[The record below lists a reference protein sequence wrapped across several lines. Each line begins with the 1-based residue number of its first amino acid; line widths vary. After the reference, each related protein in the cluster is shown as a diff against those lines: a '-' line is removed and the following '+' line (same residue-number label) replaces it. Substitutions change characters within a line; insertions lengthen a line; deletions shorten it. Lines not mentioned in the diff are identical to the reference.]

1 MTESAP
7 RRTGQDLPR
16 FSSAMNRLIS
26 VVIVYGLAA
35 ALASVAAAGAVS
47 DPIAAAVASPDRPAK
62 DRARDADRRPADIL
76 RFFGVAPGQHVADM
90 MTGRGYY
97 AELLSRSVGSNGVV
111 YAQNNAFVVE
121 RFADE
126 PLRERLTKPA
136 LSNVR
141 RIDAELE
148 APGLPE
154 NLDLIM
160 MVLFYHDTYWQK
172 VNRERMNRA
181 IFKALKPGG
190 VFGVVDHH
198 ATAGSGAR
206 DVKTLHRVD
215 AALVLKEIEGVGFL
229 LDAQSDVLRH
239 LEDKRTKNVF
249 DPEVRGRTD
258 RFVYRFKKPE

>member
-1 MTESAP
+1 ME
-7 RRTGQDLPR
+7 R
-16 FSSAMNRLIS
+16 FS
-26 VVIVYGLAA
+26 
-35 ALASVAAAGAVS
+35 
-47 DPIAAAVASPDRPAK
+47 
-62 DRARDADRRPADIL
+62 
-76 RFFGVAPGQHVADM
+76 
-90 MTGRGYY
+90 
-97 AELLSRSVGSNGVV
+97 
-111 YAQNNAFVVE
+111 
-121 RFADE
+121 DE
-126 PLRERLTKPA
+126 SLRERLAKPE

-148 APGLPE
+148 APGLPG

-249 DPEVRGRTD
+249 DPEVRGKTD